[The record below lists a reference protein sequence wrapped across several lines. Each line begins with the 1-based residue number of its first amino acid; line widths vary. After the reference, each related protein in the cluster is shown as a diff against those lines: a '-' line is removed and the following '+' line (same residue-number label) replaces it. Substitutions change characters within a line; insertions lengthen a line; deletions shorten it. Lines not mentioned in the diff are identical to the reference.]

1 MRLET
6 SRFGPIEV
14 DDGAVITLTQP
25 ILGFQEFRRFL
36 LLPGPSD
43 SAVKWFQSVDS
54 GDLAFILMDP
64 RVVVPDYKVTLRRG
78 ELAELAVSRE
88 DELEVYTLV
97 VVPHDQDQV
106 RTNLRA
112 PVLINAKHRL
122 AKQTILEGS
131 DYPIQFFLAQA
142 QRGASESQEVSNART
157 DA

>member
-1 MRLET
+1 
-6 SRFGPIEV
+6 
-14 DDGAVITLTQP
+14 
-25 ILGFQEFRRFL
+25 
-36 LLPGPSD
+36 
-43 SAVKWFQSVDS
+43 
-54 GDLAFILMDP
+54 MDP